1 MTNALAIVA
10 VLIST
15 GAGVIALL
23 ARSDSRSQA
32 RTAAESLAELRT
44 QQHEAYRPLQP
55 CEPEFVAEPHP
66 RTGKDSLFFVFTPTR
81 SYRIA
86 GDALH
91 DVRGQGSRSPLSLS
105 PVVEAGMPV
114 RIFVGEMT
122 GAADRPCRSH

>member
-1 MTNALAIVA
+1 VTNALAIVA

-55 CEPEFVAEPHP
+55 CDPEFVAEPHP
-66 RTGKDSLFFVFTPTR
+66 RTGKDSLFFVSPRRAVTGSPETR
-81 SYRIA
+81 S
-86 GDALH
+86 
-91 DVRGQGSRSPLSLS
+91 
-105 PVVEAGMPV
+105 
-114 RIFVGEMT
+114 MT
-122 GAADRPCRSH
+122 SEDRDRAARCRSVR